1 MQMEFYGLWA
11 WTVITHVSM
20 PLVVCYRFQSTVCLY
35 EIWQHVYK
43 PRHSDRA
50 SLKKIAAK
58 YNLTKE
64 PHGKSVESV

>member
-1 MQMEFYGLWA
+1 MQMEFYGIWA

-43 PRHSDRA
+43 STPSSKQESSA
-50 SLKKIAAK
+50 NKID
-58 YNLTKE
+58 TFQT
-64 PHGKSVESV
+64 VI